1 MEGKEKRK
9 QRVRKRREKV
19 FVRRIAIEVKLIWKE
34 VSFGNGFPFFPFFF
48 FNSFFYLNCKVA

>member
-19 FVRRIAIEVKLIWKE
+19 FVGRIAIEVKLIWKE

-48 FNSFFYLNCKVA
+48 LTLSFI